1 MFIDWKTSHWYD
13 VNTIQSNLTD
23 SVQSIDKISI
33 TFLLRNRKIQPKI
46 HKESQGIPS
55 SQKNLKRT
63 KVEDSHFLILKL
75 TRKVQ

>member
-46 HKESQGIPS
+46 HKKSQGIPS
-55 SQKNLKRT
+55 S
-63 KVEDSHFLILKL
+63 
-75 TRKVQ
+75 